1 GRAAEEIFFGRV
13 TTGAAA
19 DLKQATRI
27 ARSMVT
33 KYGMSDALGLR
44 TYGDD
49 NNNVFLG
56 RELATNRDY
65 SEEAAK
71 LIDREVRSI
80 LDRNYERAKDIVQRN
95 RDKLVKLVERLMKAE
110 TLDRDEFEFLM
121 NEESSSADEPV
132 GALVPEV

>member
-1 GRAAEEIFFGRV
+1 
-13 TTGAAA
+13 
-19 DLKQATRI
+19 
-27 ARSMVT
+27 MVT

-44 TYGDD
+44 TYGEDQ
-49 NNNVFLG
+49 NNVFLG

-80 LDRNYERAKDIVQRN
+80 LDRNYERAKDIVQHN
-95 RDKLVKLVERLMKAE
+95 RDKLVNLVERLMKAE

-132 GALVPEV
+132 GALMPEI